1 MPGRTPVRI
10 DLGPAGLILAVPP
23 PGPAP
28 AADLARAAAE
38 LAASPDPAPPAPF
51 AIARAARIDAR
62 LGLAVLVARPGRA
75 VLYCP
80 AAEITRHAASG
91 LAALARAVPGITWP
105 GPDLGLVRVRVTRD
119 PHSDLPPGRH
129 PAYLHAVPA
138 GVLTAHVCANLISPG
153 LAADLAVLGT
163 ALAGLLP
170 PGTAPG
176 SQPRE

>member
-1 MPGRTPVRI
+1 M
-10 DLGPAGLILAVPP
+10 
-23 PGPAP
+23 
-28 AADLARAAAE
+28 
-38 LAASPDPAPPAPF
+38 
-51 AIARAARIDAR
+51 
-62 LGLAVLVARPGRA
+62 
-75 VLYCP
+75 
-80 AAEITRHAASG
+80 
-91 LAALARAVPGITWP
+91 
-105 GPDLGLVRVRVTRD
+105 RVTRD
-119 PHSDLPPGRH
+119 PHPDLLPGRH